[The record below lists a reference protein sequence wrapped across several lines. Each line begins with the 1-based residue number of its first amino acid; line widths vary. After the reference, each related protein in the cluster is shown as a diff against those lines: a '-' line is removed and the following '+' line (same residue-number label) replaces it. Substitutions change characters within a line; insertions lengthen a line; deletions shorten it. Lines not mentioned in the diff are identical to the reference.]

1 MAEPP
6 QSLQVAILGCGS
18 MGTSLLEGFLRKQTS
33 SRPLSLRLA
42 GCTRSQPSIDRVRQR
57 LGDQADRVE
66 LGYGDA
72 SGEMAEKSEIVILGC
87 PKEDL
92 TAALKTTKPGPR
104 FADKTIVSLM
114 AGLSAD
120 QLQKELTSSG
130 APQNTAIVI
139 VIPSFAA
146 RTGGSVSLLASP
158 STVSQERIDIV
169 TQLFEQVGSVLHVDE
184 GLLMKGVAIGAA
196 CHALAVTAVDSIA
209 DAGVCEGVPRP
220 LAGAF
225 AAQFLRSA
233 AGAMVDGMSPEQLK
247 AALSTPKG
255 ITLNAVV
262 DLDKAGAR
270 GAVIGAARGAVR
282 YAESM

>member
-1 MAEPP
+1 
-6 QSLQVAILGCGS
+6 

-87 PKEDL
+87 PKDHL

-139 VIPSFAA
+139 VIPSLQRARAA
-146 RTGGSVSLLASP
+146 RSLCLPAP
-158 STVSQERIDIV
+158 
-169 TQLFEQVGSVLHVDE
+169 
-184 GLLMKGVAIGAA
+184 
-196 CHALAVTAVDSIA
+196 
-209 DAGVCEGVPRP
+209 P
-220 LAGAF
+220 
-225 AAQFLRSA
+225 RSA
-233 AGAMVDGMSPEQLK
+233 KS
-247 AALSTPKG
+247 AL
-255 ITLNAVV
+255 TL
-262 DLDKAGAR
+262 
-270 GAVIGAARGAVR
+270 
-282 YAESM
+282 